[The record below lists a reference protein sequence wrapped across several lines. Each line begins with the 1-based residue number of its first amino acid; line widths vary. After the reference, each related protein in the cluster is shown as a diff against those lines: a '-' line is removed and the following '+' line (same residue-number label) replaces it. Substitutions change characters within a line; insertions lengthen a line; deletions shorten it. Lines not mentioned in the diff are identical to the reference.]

1 MPETT
6 SSYGR
11 VPVYGEE
18 WGESFMEAMRTY
30 VDILEVAL
38 EHDTEA
44 EVETLSGM
52 PFCGCSDC
60 YEREVYLMA
69 TKLVLEGQEDGKVWL
84 E

>member
-1 MPETT
+1 M

-11 VPVYGEE
+11 VPIFEEE
-18 WGESFMEAMRTY
+18 WGEAFMGAMREY
-30 VDILEVAL
+30 VDLLEVSL
-38 EHDTEA
+38 EDGTEG
-44 EVETLSGM
+44 EIETLSGM